1 MSKTATN
8 VYDFTMDKKTYPQVD
23 ILHLDKTNGEPD
35 DVKNPRSQ
43 KKPFLQ
49 ILKSL
54 SDGSFHGETSD
65 LVSTYAFFFGM
76 KEKTDEILRK
86 IKRFSFYA
94 DRSFIDLLD
103 EADSAMD
110 TINQYLEK
118 DGLAIGKESIFYVD
132 ENYSVS
138 HKKGKRYAEDVIKN
152 NKGHM
157 GNEYIHYV
165 A

>member
-1 MSKTATN
+1 MSKTAN
-8 VYDFTMDKKTYPQVD
+8 NIYDFSVDKKTYPQAD
-23 ILHLDKTNGEPD
+23 ILSRSKENEASEDIQ
-35 DVKNPRSQ
+35 NPRSH

-49 ILKSL
+49 ILKSV

-94 DRSFIDLLD
+94 DRSFINLLD
-103 EADSAMD
+103 EADSAME
-110 TINQYLEK
+110 TIKQYLEK
-118 DGLAIGKESIFYVD
+118 EGFAIGKESIFYVD
-132 ENYSVS
+132 ENYSGS
-138 HKKGKRYAEDVIKN
+138 YNKGKRYAEDIIKN